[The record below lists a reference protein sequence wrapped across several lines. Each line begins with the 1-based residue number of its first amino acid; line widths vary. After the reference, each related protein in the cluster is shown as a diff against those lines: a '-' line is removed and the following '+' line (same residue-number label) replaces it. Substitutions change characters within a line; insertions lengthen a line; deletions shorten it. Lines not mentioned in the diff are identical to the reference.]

1 MNNLPPAGALGG
13 FTAASRQPPLLSE
26 RGMAVF
32 DMDSTLIDMECID
45 TIAASAGCGEQVA
58 AITERAMRGDIDFT
72 QSLTERVSLL
82 KGVHLETLDMIRD
95 EMPVMP
101 GAAELLST
109 LREHRW
115 RTVLVSGGFTWFA
128 DELARRFHFDVVVS
142 NFLEFD
148 DSDRLTGTLGG
159 RIVDAKAK
167 ADTLTQLTSQYGLP
181 KSQVMAVGDGANDIP
196 MLQAAGFAVAFMAKP
211 KVREVA
217 DYCLDEK
224 NLARLLDVLR

>member
-1 MNNLPPAGALGG
+1 MNNLPETGVARFNAG
-13 FTAASRQPPLLSE
+13 SREAPILTE

-45 TIAASAGCGEQVA
+45 TIAAAHGCGEQVA
-58 AITERAMRGDIDFT
+58 AITERAMRGEIDFVA
-72 QSLTERVSLL
+72 SLKERVSLL
-82 KGVHLETLDMIRD
+82 KGVHLETLDLIRD

-101 GAAELLST
+101 GAAELLGA

-142 NFLEFD
+142 NFLDFD
-148 DSDRLTGTLGG
+148 DNDLLTGQLGG
-159 RIVDAKAK
+159 RIVDAQVK
-167 ADTLTQLTSQYGLP
+167 ADTLTQLTAQYGLP
-181 KSQVMAVGDGANDIP
+181 RSQVMAIGDGANDIP
-196 MLQAAGFAVAFMAKP
+196 LLKAAGFGVAFMAKP
-211 KVREVA
+211 ALREVA

-224 NLARLLDVLR
+224 DLSLILDVLG

>member
-1 MNNLPPAGALGG
+1 MNDLNTAEAVGLSAQARPAPIL
-13 FTAASRQPPLLSE
+13 TE

-32 DMDSTLIDMECID
+32 DMDSTLVDMECID

-58 AITERAMRGDIDFT
+58 AITERAMRGEIDFVA
-72 QSLTERVSLL
+72 SLKERVSLL

-95 EMPVMP
+95 DMPVMP
-101 GAAELLST
+101 GAAELLGA

-142 NFLEFD
+142 NFLDFD
-148 DSDRLTGTLGG
+148 DNDLLTGQLGG
-159 RIVDAKAK
+159 RIVDAKTK
-167 ADTLTQLTSQYGLP
+167 ADTLTQLTAQYGLP
-181 KSQVMAVGDGANDIP
+181 RSQVMAVGDGANDIP
-196 MLQAAGFAVAFMAKP
+196 LLQAAGFGVAFMAKP
-211 KVREVA
+211 ALREVA

-224 NLARLLDVLR
+224 DLSLILDVLR